1 MQINILTIEDFN
13 LSDKLKKEVDYILT
27 HTTRVKDF
35 LKEIKSGIYDF
46 VILDLCFIQKQ
57 KEQFL
62 SKVADYSSN
71 STKIIVLD
79 TEQDMKK
86 RNFTSRHKV
95 VDHFSKN
102 LSKRAL
108 VKNIN
113 QIIKSVLTN
122 SDKSI
127 LVVDDSVS
135 ILNTMNDV
143 LSVKNYNTFM
153 ASSVTDAL
161 TIIKEQKID
170 LIFTD
175 LEMPKVDGI
184 AFIEILKRN
193 KATKDIPILVVSGSE
208 NKDNF
213 TKALKSGA
221 IDYIRKPFIH
231 EEILL
236 KADLHIKH
244 SKQIQKLANQSKELS
259 EYKRVLNES
268 DIVTKTNK
276 RGIVTYANENFI
288 NISGFSKDELLSKPH
303 NILRHF
309 DIPKVV
315 FEDMWQT
322 INDKK
327 TYKGIIKNKKKNG
340 DAYYVDATIAPIL
353 DINGNIKELIGIR
366 HDVSEIMSSK
376 RLLLDDLKHIENPI
390 LIFLKIINYD
400 LLKDFYSEII
410 MYEFKQEF
418 TKKVLDYFPKT
429 SGLKKVYNLGE
440 GYFALLKNQ
449 EIDIRL
455 INALLR
461 EVVQNFSEKGIVFK
475 DMIYDIKI
483 CLSYSDKKE
492 NIYDDVSLGIEHA
505 IKTSNPIV
513 YAKNFYIKRQI
524 EAKSKLRT
532 LQLVKDALEN
542 KESYFES
549 FFQAIVDNETQKIVK
564 YESLV
569 RLNRNNEILTPFHF
583 LELSKKTGYYIN
595 ITKET
600 IKNSFNTLRTTNKDM
615 SINISASDITNS
627 EIKNLLLK
635 LISQEE
641 FKGRVTFE
649 LLEDESINDINIVKD
664 FISLSKLIG
673 DVKIAIDDFGS
684 GYSNFERLLEFQPDF
699 LKIDGSLIKN
709 IITNPFSQN
718 LVESIVLFAKKQN
731 IKVIAEFVENEQIY
745 KKVKELGIDYSQG
758 YYFHKPCRL

>member
-1 MQINILTIEDFN
+1 MQISILTIEDFN
-13 LSDKLKKEVDYILT
+13 LSDKLKKEVDYNLINT
-27 HTTRVKDF
+27 KKVKDF
-35 LKEIKSGIYDF
+35 FKEIKRGIFDF
-46 VILDLCFIQKQ
+46 VILDLCFIKKH
-57 KEQFL
+57 KEKFL
-62 SKVADYSSN
+62 NRVAESTPTN
-71 STKIIVLD
+71 TKIIVLD
-79 TEQDMKK
+79 SEHDMKR
-86 RNFTSRHKV
+86 RNFTSKYKV

-108 VKNIN
+108 ASNIN
-113 QIIKSVLTN
+113 KIIKSVLSNNDNT
-122 SDKSI
+122 I
-127 LVVDDSVS
+127 LVVDDSIS
-135 ILNTMNDV
+135 ILKTMNSV
-143 LSVKNYNTFM
+143 LSVKNYNIFL
-153 ASSVTDAL
+153 SSNVTDAL

-175 LEMPKVDGI
+175 LEMPKTDGI
-184 AFIEILKRN
+184 TFIEILKRN
-193 KATKDIPILVVSGSE
+193 KATRDIPILVVSGSE

-213 TKALKSGA
+213 IKALKLGA

-309 DIPKVV
+309 DIPRVV
-315 FEDMWQT
+315 FDDLWQT
-322 INDKK
+322 IKDKK

-340 DAYYVDATIAPIL
+340 DTYYVDATITPIL
-353 DINGNIKELIGIR
+353 DISGNIKEIIGIR

-376 RLLLDDLKHIENPI
+376 KLLLDDLKYVEEPV
-390 LIFLKIINYD
+390 LIFLKIINYN

-418 TKKVLDYFPKT
+418 TKRILDYFPKT

-449 EIDIRL
+449 EVDIRK

-461 EVVQNFSEKGIVFK
+461 EVVYNFSEKGIMFK
-475 DMIYDIKI
+475 DLVYDIKI
-483 CLSYSDKKE
+483 CFSYSDKKE

-505 IKTSNPIV
+505 IKTSNSIV

-542 KESYFES
+542 KQSYFES
-549 FFQAIVDNETQKIVK
+549 FFQAIVDNKTQAIVK

-569 RLNRNNEILTPFHF
+569 RLNKNDEIITPFHF
-583 LELSKKTGYYIN
+583 LDLSKKTGYYTN
-595 ITKET
+595 ITKQT
-600 IKNSFNTLRTTNKDM
+600 IKNSFKTLKKTNKDI
-615 SINISASDITNS
+615 SINISASDITNN
-627 EIKNLLLK
+627 EIKTLLLK
-635 LISQEE
+635 LISKKE

-649 LLEDESINDINIVKD
+649 LLEDENINEINIVKD
-664 FISLSKLIG
+664 FISMSKLIG

-684 GYSNFERLLEFQPDF
+684 GYSNFERLLKFQPDF
-699 LKIDGSLIKN
+699 LKIDGSLIRN
-709 IITNPFSQN
+709 ITTNPFSQN

-731 IKVIAEFVENEQIY
+731 IKLIAEFVENEQIY

>member
-1 MQINILTIEDFN
+1 MQIKILTVENFN
-13 LSDKLKKEVDYILT
+13 LSEKLKKEVDYVLA
-27 HTTRVKDF
+27 HTKKVKEF
-35 LKEIKSGIYDF
+35 LKNIKKDAFDF
-46 VILDLCFIQKQ
+46 IILDLSFVEEQ
-57 KEQFL
+57 KEKFL
-62 SKVADYSSN
+62 KIVSQYSSQN
-71 STKIIVLD
+71 TKIIVLD
-79 TEQDMKK
+79 TEEDMKK
-86 RNFTSRHKV
+86 RNFTSKYKV
-95 VDHFSKN
+95 TGHFSKN
-102 LSKRAL
+102 VSKRVL
-108 VKNIN
+108 TKNIN
-113 QIIKSVLTN
+113 QIIKSVLSN
-122 SDKSI
+122 SNKNI
-127 LVVDDSVS
+127 LIVDDSIS
-135 ILNTMNDV
+135 ILNSMKDV
-143 LSVKNYNTFM
+143 LNVKNYNTF
-153 ASSVTDAL
+153 AALSVADAL
-161 TIIKEQKID
+161 KIIKMQKID

-184 AFIEILKRN
+184 TFIEILKRN
-193 KATKDIPILVVSGSE
+193 KVTRDIPILVVSGSE

-221 IDYIRKPFIH
+221 IDYIRKPFVN

-276 RGIVTYANENFI
+276 RGIITYVNENFI
-288 NISGFSKDELLSKPH
+288 NISGYSKEELLSKPH

-315 FEDMWQT
+315 FDDLWQT
-322 INDKK
+322 IKDKK

-340 DAYYVDATIAPIL
+340 DTYYVDATISPIL
-353 DINGNIKELIGIR
+353 DINGNIKEIIGIR

-376 RLLLDDLKHIENPI
+376 RLLLDDLKYLENPI
-390 LIFLKIINYD
+390 LIFLKIINYE

-418 TKKVLDYFPKT
+418 TKKILDYFPKT

-449 EIDIRL
+449 EIDIRV
-455 INALLR
+455 INTLLR
-461 EVVQNFSEKGIVFK
+461 EVVENFSKKGIVFK

-505 IKTSNPIV
+505 IRTSNTIV

-524 EAKSKLRT
+524 EAKSKLKT
-532 LQLVKDALEN
+532 LQMVKDALEN
-542 KESYFES
+542 KDSYFES
-549 FFQAIVDNETQKIVK
+549 FFQGIVDNQTQKIVK

-569 RLNRNNEILTPFHF
+569 RLNRNNEILSPYHF

-600 IKNSFNTLRTTNKDM
+600 IRSSFNALSTTNKDI

-627 EIKNLLLK
+627 EIKSMLLK
-635 LISQEE
+635 LISKEE

-649 LLEDESINDINIVKD
+649 LLEDENINDINIVKN

-709 IITNPFSQN
+709 IMTNPFSQN

-731 IKVIAEFVENEQIY
+731 IKLIAEFVENEQIY
-745 KKVKELGIDYSQG
+745 NKVKNLGIDYSQG